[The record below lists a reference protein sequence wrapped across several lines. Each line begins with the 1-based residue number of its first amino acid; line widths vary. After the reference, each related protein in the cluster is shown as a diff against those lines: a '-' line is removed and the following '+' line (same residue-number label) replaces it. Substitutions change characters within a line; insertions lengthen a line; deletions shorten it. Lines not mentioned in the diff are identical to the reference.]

1 MQWPRSR
8 LYLRMAVH
16 IGAALAAF
24 IALGA
29 AALATIAAF
38 ELRGYVETRH
48 STLGREAA
56 RVLVSGGR
64 PALENWLRT
73 DADIPEDVSIYIL
86 DRNSKDILGRKLP
99 DLYQNFVQTSVV
111 GADNDET
118 ANFRAVRLAPELI
131 GPDNESY
138 FFLVLPKGITIWGS
152 PATALGLITAA
163 LLVVASVAWLIAS
176 GVGRPIGE
184 LQRAVSEL
192 AAGHTDARV
201 PASIAGRRDELGV
214 LAANFNAM
222 ANQLD
227 GLIASR
233 EQLMREMSHELRSPL
248 TRLQTAIVL
257 ASEHN
262 KLDPSEQE
270 RIDMEI
276 RRMNQ
281 AIGEMLHYSSLDT
294 RVTMQRRLLRVGK
307 LLRRLAEVEELE
319 ASDHGCTIN
328 VDKES
333 NLAVV
338 GDRELLR
345 RGFENILRNA
355 IRFAPSGS
363 SIDITARRKGKF
375 IVVEISDRGPGVPT
389 ADLEHIFEPYTR
401 STDTSDRSVGTGLG
415 LAIVKRVFERHAG
428 EVIASLRD
436 GGGLTIRVKIP
447 AAELT

>member
-1 MQWPRSR
+1 MPWPRSR
-8 LYLRMAVH
+8 LYLRMALH

-48 STLGREAA
+48 STLGGQAA
-56 RVLVSGGR
+56 SVLADGGR
-64 PALENWLRT
+64 PALENWLRI
-73 DADIPEDVSIYIL
+73 DAEIPDDVSVYIL
-86 DRNSKDILGRKLP
+86 DRNSEDILGRQLP
-99 DLYQNFVQTSVV
+99 DVYLDFVRTSVV
-111 GADNDET
+111 GADSNDSY
-118 ANFRAVRLAPELI
+118 NFRAVRLAPELI
-131 GPDNESY
+131 GPDGESY

-152 PATALGLITAA
+152 PAITLGLITAA
-163 LLVVASVAWLIAS
+163 LLVIASVAWLIAR

-248 TRLQTAIVL
+248 TRLQTAIAL
-257 ASEHN
+257 ASQHN
-262 KLDPSEQE
+262 RLDPTEHE
-270 RIDMEI
+270 RIETEI
-276 RRMNQ
+276 RRMNE
-281 AIGEMLHYSSLDT
+281 AIGEMLRYSSLDT
-294 RVTMQRRLLRVGK
+294 RVTMQRRLLRVDR
-307 LLRRLAEVEELE
+307 LLERLADVEELE
-319 ASDHGCTIN
+319 ASDHGCKIELRAEP
-328 VDKES
+328 D
-333 NLAVV
+333 LAVV

-355 IRFAPSGS
+355 IRYAPGGS
-363 SIDITARRKGKF
+363 SVDVIARREGKN
-375 IVVEISDRGPGVPT
+375 IVVEISDRGPGVPET
-389 ADLEHIFEPYTR
+389 ELERMFEPYTR
-401 STDTSDRSVGTGLG
+401 IAGAGEQSGGTGLG
-415 LAIVKRVFERHAG
+415 LAIVRRVFDRHAG
-428 EVIASLRD
+428 EVTASLRD
-436 GGGLTIRVKIP
+436 GGGLTIKVKIP

>member
-1 MQWPRSR
+1 MQWPRSP
-8 LYLRMAVH
+8 LYLRMALH
-16 IGAALAAF
+16 IGAALTAF

-29 AALATIAAF
+29 AALASIAAF
-38 ELRGYVETRH
+38 ELRGYIETRQ
-48 STLGREAA
+48 SSLGKEAA
-56 RVLVSGGR
+56 RVLADGGR
-64 PALENWLRT
+64 PALENWLQT
-73 DADIPEDVSIYIL
+73 DADIPNDVSIYIL
-86 DRNSKDILGRKLP
+86 NQNSEDILGRKLP
-99 DLYQNFVQTSVV
+99 VVYENFVRTSVV
-111 GADNDET
+111 GADDEEA

-131 GPDNESY
+131 GPDNKSY

-152 PATALGLITAA
+152 SATTLGLITAA
-163 LLVVASVAWLIAS
+163 LLVIASVAWLIAR

-201 PASIAGRRDELGV
+201 PASIAARRDELGV

-248 TRLQTAIVL
+248 TRLQTSIAL
-257 ASEHN
+257 ASERD
-262 KLDPSEQE
+262 KLDPAEQE

-276 RRMNQ
+276 RRMNEV
-281 AIGEMLHYSSLDT
+281 IGEMLRYSSLDV
-294 RVTMQRRLLRVGK
+294 RVTIQRRLLRLNK
-307 LLRRLAEVEELE
+307 LLERLAEVEELE
-319 ASDHGCTIN
+319 ASGHGCNIQVN
-328 VDKES
+328 AES

-355 IRFAPSGS
+355 IRFAPDGS
-363 SIDITARRKGKF
+363 SVDITARQEGTF
-375 IVVEISDRGPGVPT
+375 IVIEISDRGPGV
-389 ADLEHIFEPYTR
+389 ASEELEHIFEPYMRAAGTGER
-401 STDTSDRSVGTGLG
+401 STGTGLG
-415 LAIVKRVFERHAG
+415 LAIVKRVFERHSG
-428 EVIASLRD
+428 EVSARLRE
-436 GGGLTIRVKIP
+436 GGGLTIQVKIP